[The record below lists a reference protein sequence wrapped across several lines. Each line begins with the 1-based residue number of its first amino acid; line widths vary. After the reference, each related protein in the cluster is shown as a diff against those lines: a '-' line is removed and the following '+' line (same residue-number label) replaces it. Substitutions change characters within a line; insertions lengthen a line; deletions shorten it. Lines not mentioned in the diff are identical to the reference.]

1 MKAGFTL
8 FLSFL
13 FFFFSTIQIT
23 IAQDNLYDKIDEITG
38 KVDKITITAHG
49 KEYTFEGTDAEKLF
63 KQMKQDHTKS
73 FVWNSSDD
81 SGKKVIILKTDDDED
96 EIEVESIDDVYIVKS
111 GKDLSD
117 VDEGMTKKVK
127 VEVEDGNKK
136 VTVTTN
142 ENGEETTEVYEGKEA
157 DEFIEKMKSEH
168 GDMNIQIDSEK
179 DGKKVKKIII
189 ETESETD

>member
-23 IAQDNLYDKIDEITG
+23 IAQDNLNDKIDEITG
-38 KVDKITITAHG
+38 KVDKITITADG

-117 VDEGMTKKVK
+117 VDEGMTKKIK

-179 DGKKVKKIII
+179 DSKKVKKIII